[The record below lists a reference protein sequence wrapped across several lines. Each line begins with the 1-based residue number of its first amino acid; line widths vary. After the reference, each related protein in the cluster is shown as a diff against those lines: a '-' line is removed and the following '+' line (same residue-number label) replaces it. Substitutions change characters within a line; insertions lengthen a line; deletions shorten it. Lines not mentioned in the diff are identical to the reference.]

1 MVPDQPNSPSCGALG
16 LSAAVSTVPARAL
29 RRGMVRDRYNVSLS
43 TIDRLAKEGK
53 IRSKKVGRALL
64 LNAEDCEKAFGW
76 PEPAK
81 VEPSAR
87 SMAEMRELVG

>member
-1 MVPDQPNSPSCGALG
+1 M
-16 LSAAVSTVPARAL
+16 SAAVNTVPARAL

-53 IRSKKVGRALL
+53 IRSKKVGSARL

-81 VEPSAR
+81 VVASPR
-87 SMAEMRELVG
+87 DIAEMQEFLG